1 LLQYETDKSHLD
13 DREVLSTQAKKM
25 RDAKFNARKVTREV
39 LKQCNILR
47 EKGYD
52 GWSIVNKTIYTTLN
66 TN

>member
-1 LLQYETDKSHLD
+1 LD

-52 GWSIVNKTIYTTLN
+52 G
-66 TN
+66 